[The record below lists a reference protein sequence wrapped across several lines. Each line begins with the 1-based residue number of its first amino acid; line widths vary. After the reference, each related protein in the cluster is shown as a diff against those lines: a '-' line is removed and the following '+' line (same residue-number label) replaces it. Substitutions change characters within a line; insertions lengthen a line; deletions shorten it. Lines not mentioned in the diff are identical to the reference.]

1 MNPTLSP
8 VSLAARVGFDTRHS
22 RVVSVLCE
30 VFPKG
35 ISASNLMVRAGLPFH
50 SDPVSAFTQ
59 LCISVSHI
67 NSKLPGR
74 VGWQI
79 DRTSGT
85 PGAFLRLSP
94 VADGEGDAA

>member
-8 VSLAARVGFDTRHS
+8 ASLAARVGSETRHA
-22 RVVSVLCE
+22 RLIGVLCA
-30 VFPKG
+30 VYPKK

-50 SDPVSAFTQ
+50 DDRVAAFNQ
-59 LCISVSHI
+59 LCISISHI
-67 NSKLPGR
+67 NSKLPNR

-85 PGAFLRLSP
+85 PGAFYRLAP
-94 VADGEGDAA
+94 AADNRGDAA

>member
-8 VSLAARVGFDTRHS
+8 ASLASRVGFDTRHA

-30 VFPKG
+30 AFPKE

-74 VGWQI
+74 VGWKV
-79 DRTSGT
+79 DRTGGT
-85 PGAFLRLSP
+85 PQDALWLSP
-94 VADGEGDAA
+94 ADNSEGGAA

>member
-1 MNPTLSP
+1 MSPSISPTA
-8 VSLAARVGFDTRHS
+8 LAARVGNQTRHA
-22 RVVSVLCE
+22 RVIGVLCS
-30 VFPKG
+30 VFPKE

-50 SDPVSAFTQ
+50 DDRVSSFIQ

-85 PGAFLRLSP
+85 PGAFYRLAPAVESK
-94 VADGEGDAA
+94 GDAA